1 MLAIGNTAATPLAV
15 TAVNGGLRRRY
26 GCIRCSVWSFLVDDT
41 AVYGWTRLLNGGCAL
56 PYTTR
61 RYTAHTKTLK
71 YGLLLHIKTKWN
83 SMIELQKIFRRNQCL
98 KYVN

>member
-41 AVYGWTRLLNGGCAL
+41 AVYDTTSTSDDMYYHCDRIKRVKFSHLDPSPAL
-56 PYTTR
+56 AFAY
-61 RYTAHTKTLK
+61 K
-71 YGLLLHIKTKWN
+71 N
-83 SMIELQKIFRRNQCL
+83 EVEFDD
-98 KYVN
+98 